1 MDILLQQVGKRYKF
15 EWIFKKMNYTFETG
29 GRYAILGPN
38 GAGKSTLL
46 RILSGHLSPT
56 KGKVTFKVADKMI
69 RSSDVYTHISYAAPY
84 IELIEELTLKEALAF
99 HGKFKPF
106 ILDIKVDEVMDI
118 IHLPSSAT
126 NKEIRFFSSGMKQRV
141 KLAIS
146 ILTKSS
152 LILLD
157 EPTTNLDKQGMD
169 WYISLV
175 ENYANARTL
184 IVASNEERDY
194 SFCDKSLNILDYKP
208 IRKK

>member
-1 MDILLQQVGKRYKF
+1 MEILLEQVGKRYKF
-15 EWIFKKMNYTFETG
+15 EWIFKKMNYTFESG

-38 GAGKSTLL
+38 GSGKSTLL
-46 RILSGHLSPT
+46 RILSGHLTPS
-56 KGKVTFKVADKMI
+56 KGTINFKLDHKIIA
-69 RSSDVYTHISYAAPY
+69 SSAVYAHISYAAPY
-84 IELIEELTLKEALAF
+84 IELVEELTLKEVLSF
-99 HGKFKPF
+99 HRKFKPF
-106 ILDIKVDEVMDI
+106 ILDLTVEGVMDI
-118 IHLPSSAT
+118 INLPKTAI

-141 KLAIS
+141 KLAMS

-169 WYISLV
+169 WYVALV
-175 ENYANARTL
+175 EKYAKDSTL
-184 IVASNEERDY
+184 IIASNEERDY